1 LAQRGQDGRGPGAG
15 LGLGQ
20 PGVLAYPGDEL
31 IQADGPGLGSV
42 PPGLPLL
49 ARAGQLGDEAPGL
62 AATDL
67 ARDRL
72 QNRTAEI
79 R

>member
-15 LGLGQ
+15 LW
-20 PGVLAYPGDEL
+20 
-31 IQADGPGLGSV
+31 SV

-62 AATDL
+62 AATEL